1 MKYTVYKITNLLNGK
16 IYIGIHKTK
25 NLDDEYMGSGVNIK
39 KAIKKYGR
47 ENFKKEYLAIFDN
60 ENDMFKMETQIV
72 NEYFVNKDDNYN
84 ILIGGLGS
92 FDYVNKNYWTEEKRI
107 EHGKIYG
114 SKAGSWQ
121 DKEKRVKILE
131 SIPVEKRKDIGK
143 MMGDKYGGLNKLTN
157 DEIDKRLQLI
167 NDIDLTKYGWVSK
180 VSKRLSISHTHV
192 KRFID
197 TYYKGDIYRR
207 G

>member
-1 MKYTVYKITNLLNGK
+1 MKYTVYKITNLINSK
-16 IYIGIHKTK
+16 VYIGVHKTN
-25 NLDDEYMGSGVNIK
+25 NLEDGYMGSGKNIK
-39 KAIKKYGR
+39 NAIKKYGLN
-47 ENFKKEYLAIFDN
+47 NFKKEYLAIFDS
-60 ENDMFKMETQIV
+60 EKEMFDMESKLV
-72 NEYFVNKDDNYN
+72 NEDFIKDKNTYN
-84 ILIGGLGS
+84 IVIGGNGG
-92 FDYVNKNYWTEEKRI
+92 FNYINSLLTI
-107 EHGKIYG
+107 EQRKIYG

>member
-1 MKYTVYKITNLLNGK
+1 MEVQMKYTVYKITNLINSK
-16 IYIGIHKTK
+16 VYIGVHKTN
-25 NLDDEYMGSGVNIK
+25 NLEDGYMGSGKNIK
-39 KAIKKYGR
+39 NAIKKYGLN
-47 ENFKKEYLAIFDN
+47 NFKKEYLAIFDS
-60 ENDMFKMETQIV
+60 EKEMFDMESKLV
-72 NEYFVNKDDNYN
+72 NEDFIKDKNTYN
-84 ILIGGLGS
+84 IVIGGNGG
-92 FDYVNKNYWTEEKRI
+92 FNYINSLLTI
-107 EHGKIYG
+107 EQRKIYG